1 MSNEPPLGQL
11 NPVQKA
17 GRVLL
22 VVVVNLVMA
31 AALCEVGAF
40 LYHRVALGELHSYTQ
55 AALDRSLVMRD
66 SGPDLLAAAAV
77 PVSRSISY
85 TLHPYLGFVL
95 EPGSRYL
102 NYDVEISQRGF
113 ATGGAETVPDDA
125 FVVAITGGSLALR
138 LFIDARETLAEGL
151 ASLPEARGREVH
163 VVCLANSAYKQPQEL
178 FSVVWYLVQGGR
190 IDLLLNLDGFNE
202 VTHFPQGVHAAYPY
216 HWRQLVAAGDPDELA
231 AIGRIVVLR
240 EERVELAQSWARFGG
255 SVLANTVWRLRDRA
269 LEGRI
274 ANAVTALSRLDVKD
288 TFRNRGPALPDG
300 SSPAELMADLWRD
313 GSLQL
318 AKLGLGSDFRYVH
331 FLQPNQYVDDS
342 KPFSSQ
348 ERARSLGI
356 ESFNRDVDSGY
367 PKLRQTGA
375 KLAEDG
381 VEFHDLTLVFD
392 GLAETI
398 YDDGCCHVNPKGS
411 KIIAQAMVA
420 AVVAPGMTKAP

>member
-1 MSNEPPLGQL
+1 MSKERPLGQL
-11 NPVQKA
+11 NPVQKL

-22 VVVVNLVMA
+22 VVAVNLVMA
-31 AALCEVGAF
+31 MALAEVGAF
-40 LYHRVALGELHSYTQ
+40 LYHRVALGELHSYSQ
-55 AALDRSLVMRD
+55 AALDRSLVMRNA
-66 SGPDLLAAAAV
+66 GPDLLAEAV
-77 PVSRSISY
+77 KPVSRSISY

-113 ATGGAETVPDDA
+113 VIGDAETLPDDA

-138 LFIDARETLAEGL
+138 LFIDARETLIEGL
-151 ASLPEARGREVH
+151 ASLPEARGRKVH

-202 VTHFPQGVHAAYPY
+202 VTHIPHGIYAAYPY
-216 HWRQLVAAGDPDELA
+216 HWGQLVAAGDPDELA

-240 EERVELAQSWARFGG
+240 EERVDLAQSWARFGG

-274 ANAVTALSRLDVKD
+274 AAGVAALARLDVKN
-288 TFRNRGPALPDG
+288 TFRTRGPAPPEG
-300 SSPAELMADLWRD
+300 SSPAELMADMWRD

-318 AKLGLGSDFRYVH
+318 AKLGRGSGFRYLH

-342 KPFSSQ
+342 KLFSSQ
-348 ERARSLGI
+348 ERARTLGI
-356 ESFNRDVDSGY
+356 DSFNRDVDSGY
-367 PKLRQTGA
+367 PKLQQAGS
-375 KLAEDG
+375 KLVQDG
-381 VEFHDLTLVFD
+381 VEFHDLTLVFR

-411 KIIAQAMVA
+411 RIIAQAMVA
-420 AVVAPGMTKAP
+420 AVAAGGMAQDP